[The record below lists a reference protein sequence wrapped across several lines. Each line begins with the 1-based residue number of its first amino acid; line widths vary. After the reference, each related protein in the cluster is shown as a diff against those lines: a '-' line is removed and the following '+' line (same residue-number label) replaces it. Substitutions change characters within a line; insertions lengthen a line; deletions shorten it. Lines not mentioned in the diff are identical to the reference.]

1 MVYKMS
7 KAKIEKLFEHR
18 KTVHYCEN
26 QLGLSNLNEREKA
39 TLEFIASRK
48 GTRIS
53 DVVNE
58 TYFGDQSFSTIK
70 RNVLKLKRLKLIKT
84 NDVATNV
91 DKRDRV
97 LVLA

>member
-1 MVYKMS
+1 MS

-18 KTVHYCEN
+18 KTVQYCEN

-53 DVVNE
+53 DIVNE

-70 RNVLKLKRLKLIKT
+70 RNVLKLKTLKLIKT
-84 NDVATNV
+84 NDVTTNV

>member
-1 MVYKMS
+1 MQ
-7 KAKIEKLFEHR
+7 
-18 KTVHYCEN
+18 YCEK
-26 QLGLSNLNEREKA
+26 QLGLSELSEREKA

-58 TYFGDQSFSTIK
+58 TYFSDQSFSTIK

-84 NDVATNV
+84 NDVKTNN

-97 LVLA
+97 LVMA

>member
-1 MVYKMS
+1 MS

-39 TLEFIASRK
+39 TLEFIASRN
-48 GTRIS
+48 GTRIT
-53 DVVNE
+53 DITKE
-58 TYFGDQSFSTIK
+58 PYFGDQSFSTIK
-70 RNVLKLKRLKLIKT
+70 RNILTLKRKKLIKT
-84 NDVATNV
+84 NDVKTNN

-97 LVLA
+97 LVMA